1 MQPQNS
7 LSFHAHLF
15 KRAKSLFFKFKF
27 SLIKSDPPPLQQ
39 PPVLRCLRQ
48 EREEKEVEV
57 EEKKEEEEK
66 EEEEEE
72 EEEKDT
78 AAFLSLGLVCSCTNY
93 YSGKAGSLQSQK
105 DRWHTFFYIFALSI
119 FFTYNNFSRI

>member
-1 MQPQNS
+1 M
-7 LSFHAHLF
+7 
-15 KRAKSLFFKFKF
+15 
-27 SLIKSDPPPLQQ
+27 
-39 PPVLRCLRQ
+39 LRCLRQ

-72 EEEKDT
+72 EKDT
-78 AAFLSLGLVCSCTNY
+78 AAFLNLGLVCSCTNY

-105 DRWHTFFYIFALSI
+105 DRWHKFLSIYALSI
-119 FFTYNNFSRI
+119 FLICSNFSIT

>member
-1 MQPQNS
+1 M
-7 LSFHAHLF
+7 
-15 KRAKSLFFKFKF
+15 
-27 SLIKSDPPPLQQ
+27 
-39 PPVLRCLRQ
+39 LRCLRQ
-48 EREEKEVEV
+48 EREEKEEVV

-66 EEEEEE
+66 EEED

-105 DRWHTFFYIFALSI
+105 DRWHTFFLHICPFYLFHIQ
-119 FFTYNNFSRI
+119 